1 MTHQH
6 DDENAGEPIA
16 QPHGAIERAS
26 EQGVGGHAGL
36 TAEERE
42 RRPMLERLGLA
53 GIAVVMAI
61 LFGIVGVAAVAGGEY
76 ILAAMGFVGCMMTLV
91 VGGITLLRG

>member
-1 MTHQH
+1 MTS
-6 DDENAGEPIA
+6 DPGNAGEPIA
-16 QPHGAIERAS
+16 GPTEPPPDHES
-26 EQGVGGHAGL
+26 TED
-36 TAEERE
+36 RE

-61 LFGIVGVAAVAGGEY
+61 LFGTVGVAAVLGGEY
-76 ILAAMGFVGCMMTLV
+76 ILGAMGFVGCMMTLV

>member
-16 QPHGAIERAS
+16 QPHGAIERAV
-26 EQGVGGHAGL
+26 EVPGEAGES
-36 TAEERE
+36 AEERE

-61 LFGIVGVAAVAGGEY
+61 LFGIVGVVAVAGGEY

>member
-1 MTHQH
+1 MSHEQ
-6 DDENAGEPIA
+6 DEQEAGEPIA
-16 QPHGAIERAS
+16 QPHGAVERAVDVPA
-26 EQGVGGHAGL
+26 EAGE

-53 GIAVVMAI
+53 GIAVVMAF

-76 ILAAMGFVGCMMTLV
+76 ILGAMGFVGCMMTLV

>member
-1 MTHQH
+1 MS
-6 DDENAGEPIA
+6 DERGGAGEPIA
-16 QPHGAIERAS
+16 RPPGEPADRA
-26 EQGVGGHAGL
+26 GDPAGD
-36 TAEERE
+36 AAVPAGDAAERE

-53 GIAVVMAI
+53 GVAVVMAI
-61 LFGIVGVAAVAGGEY
+61 LFGIVGVAAVIGGEY

>member
-1 MTHQH
+1 MSGFR
-6 DDENAGEPIA
+6 DEPDGAGEPIA
-16 QPHGAIERAS
+16 QPHDAPERAVEVS
-26 EQGVGGHAGL
+26 GTE

-42 RRPMLERLGLA
+42 RRPVLERLGLA

-61 LFGIVGVAAVAGGEY
+61 VLGIVGVAAIIGGEY
-76 ILAAMGFVGCMMTLV
+76 ILGAMGLVGCMMTLV

>member
-1 MTHQH
+1 MTHHH

-16 QPHGAIERAS
+16 QPHDAPERAVDVPDDAS
-26 EQGVGGHAGL
+26 L

-76 ILAAMGFVGCMMTLV
+76 ILGAMGFVGCMMTLV

>member
-1 MTHQH
+1 MTS
-6 DDENAGEPIA
+6 DPGNAGEPIA
-16 QPHGAIERAS
+16 GPAERRPDEAS
-26 EQGVGGHAGL
+26 ADES
-36 TAEERE
+36 AEDRE

-61 LFGIVGVAAVAGGEY
+61 LFGAVGVAAVLGGEY
-76 ILAAMGFVGCMMTLV
+76 ILGAMGFVGCMMTLV

>member
-1 MTHQH
+1 MTS
-6 DDENAGEPIA
+6 DPGNAGEPIA
-16 QPHGAIERAS
+16 
-26 EQGVGGHAGL
+26 GGTEPRRDEELAD
-36 TAEERE
+36 ERE

-61 LFGIVGVAAVAGGEY
+61 LFGAVGVAAVLGGEY
-76 ILAAMGFVGCMMTLV
+76 ILGAMGFVGCMMTLV

>member
-16 QPHGAIERAS
+16 QPHGAIERAT
-26 EQGVGGHAGL
+26 EVPDDAGL
-36 TAEERE
+36 TAEARE

-53 GIAVVMAI
+53 GIAVVMAF

>member
-1 MTHQH
+1 MSHEQ
-6 DDENAGEPIA
+6 DEHEAGEPIA
-16 QPHGAIERAS
+16 QPHGAVERA
-26 EQGVGGHAGL
+26 VDVPGGAGE
-36 TAEERE
+36 TAEDRE

-76 ILAAMGFVGCMMTLV
+76 ILGAMGFVGCMMTLV

>member
-1 MTHQH
+1 MSGFH
-6 DDENAGEPIA
+6 DEPDESGEPIA
-16 QPHGAIERAS
+16 QPHDAPERAADAP
-26 EQGVGGHAGL
+26 EAEADGGL
-36 TAEERE
+36 E
-42 RRPMLERLGLA
+42 RRPVLERLGLA

-76 ILAAMGFVGCMMTLV
+76 ILGAMGLVGCMMTLV